1 MPRVYSGAVMQWWVL
16 LIFFVVSVFEGGLA
30 HAAVERECIVSVRVG
45 GGWSLENKRKVHF
58 VTGLEL
64 ARITKTM
71 KVDFHQHYAIIWH
84 GSGLPTVAKL
94 DGMLLGVGREFSAD
108 DFLRLFERDAERR
121 ATQIEG
127 EGQGLTWRIRARPP
141 EGWVDP
147 QGVAVTRVSR

>member
-1 MPRVYSGAVMQWWVL
+1 MPWWVFL
-16 LIFFVVSVFEGGLA
+16 FLFVAAALTGTRV
-30 HAAVERECIVSVRVG
+30 HAAVERECIVSVRG
-45 GGWSLENKRKVHF
+45 GSSWSLENKRKVHF

-84 GSGLPTVAKL
+84 GSGLPTVTKL
-94 DGMLLGVGREFSAD
+94 DSMLLGVGREFSAD
-108 DFLRLFERDAERR
+108 DFRRLFERDAERR

-127 EGQGLTWRIRARPP
+127 DGLGLTWRIRARPP

-147 QGVAVTRVSR
+147 QSVAVTRVSR

>member
-1 MPRVYSGAVMQWWVL
+1 MRRWIFLIL
-16 LIFFVVSVFEGGLA
+16 LVVSALGSALA
-30 HAAVERECIVSVRVG
+30 RAAVERECIVSVRVTS
-45 GGWSLENKRKVHF
+45 GWSIENKRKVHF

-94 DGMLLGVGREFSAD
+94 DGVLLGVGREFAAR
-108 DFLRLFERDAERR
+108 DFQRLFRRDAERH

-127 EGQGLTWRIRARPP
+127 AGEGLTWRIRARPP
-141 EGWVDP
+141 EGWADP
-147 QGVAVTRVSR
+147 QGAVVTRVSR

>member
-1 MPRVYSGAVMQWWVL
+1 MRMWIL
-16 LIFFVVSVFEGGLA
+16 LILFVASALNGTLA
-30 HAAVERECIVSVRVG
+30 RAAVERECIVSVRGG
-45 GGWSLENKRKVHF
+45 GGWSIENKRKVHF

-84 GSGLPTVAKL
+84 GSGQPTVAKL
-94 DGMLLGVGREFSAD
+94 DGTLLGVGREFAAD

-147 QGVAVTRVSR
+147 QGAVVTHVSR

>member
-1 MPRVYSGAVMQWWVL
+1 MRWWIL
-16 LIFFVVSVFEGGLA
+16 LILFAASALNGTLA
-30 HAAVERECIVSVRVG
+30 HAAIERECIVSVRTG
-45 GGWSLENKRKVHF
+45 GGWSAENKRKVHF

-94 DGMLLGVGREFSAD
+94 DGVLLGVGREFSAD
-108 DFLRLFERDAERR
+108 DFLRLSERDAERR

-127 EGQGLTWRIRARPP
+127 EGLGLTWRIRARPP